1 MTDRNRWWS
10 FSWNWGSATKNA
22 QAQPRHHTIHSNQSS
37 RNEALKNFNKS
48 TYLLQPHH
56 LLLFPCLSSACT
68 WWERSSSPVN
78 FSSKNATCVRWI
90 VLKINFIFFFICFLF
105 FLNPQNPNDHHLHQ
119 HSQTLNDL
127 PIVWCLT
134 NNLLTS
140 WSLILLNLNSSKK
153 SPQSMSCLTTSQSIS
168 TFKVQLF
175 FLSDQPIWQ
184 QNSSPNPSNSHQSSN
199 SNLNSSVFFSFFHTL
214 ITLHI
219 SGITLTWHYSIMALI
234 FKKKTPFFAYA
245 LPSICLCS
253 SSKNSS
259 PPFSISLSLSLTQFS
274 SKVISIMAL
283 WL

>member
-1 MTDRNRWWS
+1 MIALAKMTDRNRWWS

-22 QAQPRHHTIHSNQSS
+22 QAQPRHYTIHSNQSS

-56 LLLFPCLSSACT
+56 LLLHISLPLICCT

-105 FLNPQNPNDHHLHQ
+105 FLNPQNLNDHHHQ
-119 HSQTLNDL
+119 HSQTPNYL

-153 SPQSMSCLTTSQSIS
+153 ITSINVLPHHLNQSAPSKFNFFFYLTNQFDNKIPHLIHQT
-168 TFKVQLF
+168 
-175 FLSDQPIWQ
+175 PI
-184 QNSSPNPSNSHQSSN
+184 
-199 SNLNSSVFFSFFHTL
+199 NLQ
-214 ITLHI
+214 IQI
-219 SGITLTWHYSIMALI
+219 
-234 FKKKTPFFAYA
+234 
-245 LPSICLCS
+245 
-253 SSKNSS
+253 
-259 PPFSISLSLSLTQFS
+259 
-274 SKVISIMAL
+274 
-283 WL
+283 